1 MAFKILP
8 FAPSHAPAVARLH
21 QQAIRTGFLSRLGP
35 GFLAELYKS
44 IGRSPYSRIFVAV
57 DQNLQK
63 VAGFA
68 ACSLNTAAMYRH
80 ILLRRGWLFFFLLL
94 PMIFYPGN
102 LKFIIETLF
111 YPKKG
116 NKIKPDRN
124 GADAGPCAE
133 LLSIA
138 VSDDSRKKGVGR
150 KLLNALESYLK
161 ENKVTS
167 YKTVTLSTDH
177 DANAFYKKC
186 GFTFKREI
194 THHGNILYEYVKNLC
209 P

>member
-1 MAFKILP
+1 MMRLSKSDAQAI
-8 FAPSHAPAVARLH
+8 ARLH
-21 QQAIRTGFLSRLGP
+21 RESITTGFLSRLGP
-35 GFLAELYKS
+35 GFLAELYRS

-57 DQNLQK
+57 DQDIQK

-68 ACSLNTAAMYRH
+68 ACSLDTAAMYRH
-80 ILLRRGWLFFFLLL
+80 ILLRRGLLFFFLLL
-94 PMIFYPGN
+94 PRAFCPEN
-102 LKFIIETLF
+102 LRFICETLF
-111 YPKKG
+111 YPQKGKKKAPVPNG
-116 NKIKPDRN
+116 NT
-124 GADAGPCAE
+124 GPQAE

-150 KLLNALESYLK
+150 DLLNALESYLK

-167 YKTVTLSTDH
+167 YKTVTLSTDP

-186 GFTFKREI
+186 GFTLQQEI
-194 THHGNILYEYVKNLC
+194 AHHGNILYEYVKDLC